1 MLEIGCGPGAA
12 AREIARRVDPGRVL
26 GIDRSPTAIAQA
38 TAAGRA
44 EVAAGLLEFRCTAAE
59 DLVLAP
65 GEAPYD
71 LALAIRVGALD
82 GRHPEAGRA
91 ALPRIAA
98 ALKPGGRL
106 SSTAA
111 TRCASWIPMTF
122 PLVARCRETC
132 RVGLAIAG
140 ALATR
145 PTDLRHRR
153 DPDRRCLVATPAPGA
168 KVSARLGGRE
178 AASAGGRP
186 QRRPTAD
193 ARSRRCGA
201 VGAPRPC
208 ATSRRPETRLDATVQ
223 PSPELQTRVSGTRVH
238 TCSETAT

>member
-1 MLEIGCGPGAA
+1 MAALSPRLRAAVDALPLFPGARVLEIGCGPGAA

-26 GIDRSPTAIAQA
+26 GIDRSPTAMAQA

-106 SSTAA
+106 YIDGGDPL
-111 TRCASWIPMTF
+111 RELDPMTF

-132 RVGLAIAG
+132 RFGLAIAG
-140 ALATR
+140 ALASENL
-145 PTDLRHRR
+145 TDPRHRR
-153 DPDRRCLVATPAPGA
+153 DPG
-168 KVSARLGGRE
+168 S
-178 AASAGGRP
+178 S
-186 QRRPTAD
+186 D
-193 ARSRRCGA
+193 A
-201 VGAPRPC
+201 
-208 ATSRRPETRLDATVQ
+208 L
-223 PSPELQTRVSGTRVH
+223 
-238 TCSETAT
+238 